1 MSTFW
6 FAVLSIVCLIPA
18 IVCHEVA
25 HGYVAYRLGDP
36 TAKSRGRLS
45 LNPIKHVD
53 PFGTIILPVALM
65 LFNLPAFGWAK
76 PVPINPRYFKDYR
89 KGMLLTGLAGPG
101 VNLLFVLLGAAAARA
116 LNLFGAVLGSAAA
129 PLMPVMNVAWYAAF
143 IFTYIN
149 LVLMFFNLIPI
160 PPLDG
165 SRVLP
170 IFLSDSALAKYHQF
184 EQYGIMAFFLVLM
197 VLPRLLSFSPVDAY
211 FSVTVYPIL
220 QFLTGVS
227 LG

>member
-6 FAVLSIVCLIPA
+6 FAVLSIICLIPA
-18 IVCHEVA
+18 VVCHEVA

-53 PFGTIILPVALM
+53 PVGTIILPVALM

-89 KGMLLTGLAGPG
+89 KGMLLTGLAGPA
-101 VNLLFVLLGAAAARA
+101 VNLVFVLLGAGVARG
-116 LNLFGAVLGSAAA
+116 LDLVVPVLGNMGDTFAA
-129 PLMPVMNVAWYAAF
+129 VMDWAWWAAF

-170 IFLSDSALAKYHQF
+170 IFLSDRALAKYHQF
-184 EQYGIMAFFLVLM
+184 EQYGIMTFFLVLM
-197 VLPRLLSFSPVDAY
+197 VLPRLLNFSPVGAY

-220 QFLTGVS
+220 QFLTGAS
-227 LG
+227 FG